1 MTGCLG
7 WLRDRPRGVL
17 AVWARWVVT
26 LVLAVG
32 GPVWA
37 QADAPPGGSAC
48 APRVLSVMAVRA
60 LDGVDAAPR
69 GGMADRPAQGW
80 EPVQLPDVWT
90 RRWPNHDG
98 AVWYRIDW
106 ERRCAGGATE
116 AAPVA
121 LGLSGMSMA
130 GEVFIHRDLLWRDAS
145 LVEPLSRSWNKPRWW
160 LLPESALNAGVN
172 TVWVRVVGLS
182 VLSPGLGTLQ
192 LGSAPEVAL
201 QHERSH
207 WQQQTVY
214 FINAVMSAMAGAMF
228 LLVWCLRRQ
237 EHAYGW
243 FGLMSL
249 GWLVYLT
256 TFLADTPWP
265 WPDTLTKSRVSMV
278 ALVWYVLC
286 ACLFT
291 FRFGAQRFA
300 RVERALWV
308 LAAVGAAAALL
319 APQAMARQV
328 FMAVWL
334 SAVAVFLANCIQFQW
349 HAWRPRAAGRQWGH
363 ILLALCWLVFVVVA
377 LHDLLIVVGTW
388 EVARSWAALSGP
400 LIVTLMVLLLGG
412 QLAQQMGSVERFNR
426 ELEQGVA
433 RARADLAQA
442 LEREHAQALE
452 HTKLQ
457 ERMQIAHDLHDG
469 LGGSLMRSMALVEL
483 APQPLAN
490 QRVLS
495 LLKVLRD
502 DLRQVIDH
510 GSSAGAQVP
519 DTPVQWAAPL
529 RHRFTLL
536 FDEMGVASQWR
547 IAPQWQGRPSALQC
561 LGLTRLVEEALSN
574 ALKHSRARHVCVQ
587 CMQPQPDTL
596 QLRIAD
602 DGVGFDVEAVRNAGL
617 SVGMRSMT
625 ARAERIGATLT
636 VESGAGGTV
645 LTVAVALAP
654 APLPA

>member
-1 MTGCLG
+1 MRR
-7 WLRDRPRGVL
+7 WPVRGLLVL
-17 AVWARWVVT
+17 AGVVVA

-48 APRVLSVMAVRA
+48 APRVLSVMAARA
-60 LDGVDAAPR
+60 LNGVDAAPQ
-69 GGMADRPAQGW
+69 GGVADRPAQGW

-90 RRWPNHDG
+90 RRWPQHDG

-106 ERRCAGGATE
+106 ERGCTDGPAE

-130 GEVFIHRDLLWRDAS
+130 GEVFVNRDLLWRDAS
-145 LVEPLSRSWNKPRWW
+145 LVEPLSRSWNMPRWW
-160 LLPESALNAGVN
+160 LLPESALYVGAN

-192 LGSAPEVAL
+192 LGSAPEVAQ

-214 FINAVMSAMAGAMF
+214 FINAVMSAIAGVLF
-228 LLVWCLRRQ
+228 LLVWSLRRQ

-265 WPDTLTKSRVSMV
+265 WSDTLTKSRVSMV

-308 LAAVGAAAALL
+308 LAAAGAAAALL

-334 SAVAVFLANCIQFQW
+334 GALVVFLTNCIQFQW
-349 HAWRPRAAGRQWGH
+349 HAWRPRAAGRQRGH

-377 LHDLLIVVGTW
+377 LHDLLIVLGAW

-412 QLAQQMGSVERFNR
+412 QLAQQMRSVERFNR
-426 ELEQGVA
+426 DLEQGVA

-442 LEREHAQALE
+442 LQREHTQALQ
-452 HTKLQ
+452 HAKLQ
-457 ERMQIAHDLHDG
+457 ERLQIAHDLHDG
-469 LGGSLMRSMALVEL
+469 LGASLVRSMALVEL

-490 QRVLS
+490 ARVLS

-510 GSSAGAQVP
+510 GSSAGAVVP
-519 DTPVQWAAPL
+519 ATPVQWAAPL
-529 RHRFTLL
+529 RHRFTRILDAL
-536 FDEMGVASQWR
+536 GVASQWQ
-547 IAPQWQGRPSALQC
+547 IAPHWQGRPSALQC

-574 ALKHSRARHVCVQ
+574 AIKHSRARQVRVQ
-587 CMQPQPDTL
+587 CTQPQPDTL
-596 QLRIAD
+596 RVCIAD
-602 DGVGFDVEAVRNAGL
+602 DGVGFDVQAVQCAGL

-636 VESGAGGTV
+636 VESGTAGTV
-645 LTVAVALAP
+645 LTVALVLAP
-654 APLPA
+654 PLPA

>member
-1 MTGCLG
+1 MTGRLG
-7 WLRDRPRGVL
+7 WLRDRPEGVL

-228 LLVWCLRRQ
+228 LLV
-237 EHAYGW
+237 
-243 FGLMSL
+243 
-249 GWLVYLT
+249 
-256 TFLADTPWP
+256 
-265 WPDTLTKSRVSMV
+265 
-278 ALVWYVLC
+278 
-286 ACLFT
+286 
-291 FRFGAQRFA
+291 
-300 RVERALWV
+300 
-308 LAAVGAAAALL
+308 
-319 APQAMARQV
+319 
-328 FMAVWL
+328 
-334 SAVAVFLANCIQFQW
+334 
-349 HAWRPRAAGRQWGH
+349 
-363 ILLALCWLVFVVVA
+363 
-377 LHDLLIVVGTW
+377 
-388 EVARSWAALSGP
+388 
-400 LIVTLMVLLLGG
+400 
-412 QLAQQMGSVERFNR
+412 
-426 ELEQGVA
+426 
-433 RARADLAQA
+433 
-442 LEREHAQALE
+442 
-452 HTKLQ
+452 
-457 ERMQIAHDLHDG
+457 
-469 LGGSLMRSMALVEL
+469 
-483 APQPLAN
+483 
-490 QRVLS
+490 
-495 LLKVLRD
+495 
-502 DLRQVIDH
+502 
-510 GSSAGAQVP
+510 
-519 DTPVQWAAPL
+519 
-529 RHRFTLL
+529 
-536 FDEMGVASQWR
+536 
-547 IAPQWQGRPSALQC
+547 
-561 LGLTRLVEEALSN
+561 
-574 ALKHSRARHVCVQ
+574 
-587 CMQPQPDTL
+587 
-596 QLRIAD
+596 
-602 DGVGFDVEAVRNAGL
+602 
-617 SVGMRSMT
+617 
-625 ARAERIGATLT
+625 
-636 VESGAGGTV
+636 
-645 LTVAVALAP
+645 
-654 APLPA
+654 